1 MSSIQDKIQQKAKW
15 IYSSDTVYTRKM
27 CCYGQSERNEGII
40 GNASMIELE
49 LSGAGGLEDFQCGS
63 IILARK

>member
-1 MSSIQDKIQQKAKW
+1 MLLW
-15 IYSSDTVYTRKM
+15 TVE
-27 CCYGQSERNEGII
+27 GNEGII

-63 IILARK
+63 ILARK